1 MTEKAG
7 KDPAGKPSA
16 GASLAVE
23 SSVTKAGQGG
33 NSAKFV
39 TGSTMR
45 HVVVMTS
52 TGSIGLMAIFLVDF
66 LNLFYISL
74 LGEQQLA
81 AAIGYAGSV
90 LAFTIAIG
98 IGMTIAATALIARA
112 LGAGNRD
119 EAREMSAAA
128 LVFITLV
135 SLLVVLGLWPLIP
148 LALDGLG
155 ARGHTKEIATGFL
168 RIVVPSLPLLGLG
181 MLLSGILRAV
191 GDARRAMYVTL
202 AGGAAS
208 AVLDPLFIFGFD
220 LGVTGAA
227 IATVLSRF
235 VLVGVGFYGAV
246 RVHDMIGRL
255 RPAGLRRD
263 IRAMSAIAVPA
274 VLTNIA
280 TPFGNA
286 YLTATIAR
294 FGDDAVA
301 GWAIIGRI
309 VPVAFGTIFALSGAV
324 GPIISQN
331 FGAGRADRVRQTLNN
346 ALVFTLLYALAVWIL
361 LFLLRHQIV
370 GIFNARAD
378 AAELVRFFCAFV
390 AGSFLFTGALFVA
403 NAAFNNL
410 GFPAY
415 STMFNWGRATIGTIP
430 FVWYGAAQFGASGAL
445 AGWAVGGIVFGI
457 GAATMAFRL
466 TGRLDMAAARDA
478 GPAISRPV
486 ISPFSSGKSHIN

>member
-1 MTEKAG
+1 MSGKAG
-7 KDPAGKPSA
+7 DDR
-16 GASLAVE
+16 AVGPGE
-23 SSVTKAGQGG
+23 NGS
-33 NSAKFV
+33 SAKFV

-52 TGSIGLMAIFLVDF
+52 TGSIGLMAIFMVDF

-74 LGEQQLA
+74 LGEQELA

-90 LAFTIAIG
+90 LAFNIAIG
-98 IGMTIAATALIARA
+98 IGMTIAATALISRA
-112 LGAGNRD
+112 LGAENRD
-119 EAREMSAAA
+119 DARQMSASA
-128 LVFITLV
+128 LAFIVLV
-135 SLLVVLGLWPLIP
+135 SLLVVIGLWPFIP

-155 ARGHTKEIATGFL
+155 ASGDTKEIATGFL

-181 MLLSGILRAV
+181 MVLSGILRAV

-202 AGGAAS
+202 AGGVAS
-208 AVLDPLFIFGFD
+208 AVFDPLFIFGFD

-227 IATVLSRF
+227 IATVLSRC

-255 RPAGLRRD
+255 RPAGFKRD
-263 IRAMSAIAVPA
+263 LWAMSGIAVPA

-280 TPFGNA
+280 TPVGNA
-286 YLTATIAR
+286 YLTATISR

-309 VPVAFGTIFALSGAV
+309 IPVAFGTIFALSGAV
-324 GPIISQN
+324 GPIIGQN
-331 FGAGRADRVRQTLNN
+331 FGAGHGDRVRQTLKD
-346 ALVFTLLYALAVWIL
+346 ALTFTLVYTAAVWIL
-361 LFLLRHQIV
+361 LILLRYQIV
-370 GIFNARAD
+370 GIFDAKAE
-378 AAELVRFFCAFV
+378 AAELVLFFCALV

-415 STMFNWGRATIGTIP
+415 STVLNWGRATLGTIP
-430 FVWYGAAQFGASGAL
+430 FAWYGAAQFGALGAL
-445 AGWAVGGIVFGI
+445 AGWAVGGIVFGV
-457 GAATMAFRL
+457 GAAVMAFRI
-466 TGRLDMAAARDA
+466 TRSLDMTAARDA
-478 GPAISRPV
+478 GPAIARPV
-486 ISPFSSGKSHIN
+486 VSPFSSGKSHIN

>member
-1 MTEKAG
+1 MSK
-7 KDPAGKPSA
+7 KDEEEPATGP
-16 GASLAVE
+16 
-23 SSVTKAGQGG
+23 GQSG

-45 HVVVMTS
+45 HVLVMTS
-52 TGSIGLMAIFLVDF
+52 TGSVGLMAIFLVDF

-90 LAFTIAIG
+90 LAFNIAIG
-98 IGMTIAATALIARA
+98 IGMAIAATALISRA
-112 LGAGNRD
+112 LGAENRD
-119 EAREMSAAA
+119 DARHMSAAA
-128 LVFITLV
+128 LAFVTLV
-135 SLLVVLGLWPLIP
+135 SLLVVIGLWPFIP
-148 LALDGLG
+148 LALEGLG
-155 ARGHTKEIATGFL
+155 ARGETREIAAGFL

-181 MLLSGILRAV
+181 MLLAGILRAV

-208 AVLDPLFIFGFD
+208 AVLDPLFIFGLG

-227 IATVLSRF
+227 IATVLSRC
-235 VLVGVGFYGAV
+235 VLVGFGLYGV
-246 RVHDMIGRL
+246 VHVHGMIGRL
-255 RPAGLRRD
+255 RPAEFRRD
-263 IRAMSAIAVPA
+263 IWAMTGIAVPA

-280 TPFGNA
+280 TPVGNA
-286 YLTATIAR
+286 YLTATISR

-309 VPVAFGTIFALSGAV
+309 IPVAFGTIFALSGAV
-324 GPIISQN
+324 GPIIGQN
-331 FGAGRADRVRQTLNN
+331 FGAGHAGRVRQTLKD
-346 ALVFTLLYALAVWIL
+346 ALIFTLIYTVAVWIL
-361 LFLLRHQIV
+361 LILLRHQIV
-370 GIFNARAD
+370 GVFAARAE
-378 AAELVRFFCAFV
+378 AAELVLFFCALV
-390 AGSFLFTGALFVA
+390 AGSFVFTGALFVA

-415 STMFNWGRATIGTIP
+415 STMFNWGRATLGTIP

-457 GAATMAFRL
+457 GAAVMAFRVIG
-466 TGRLDMAAARDA
+466 TLDMAAGRDA
-478 GPAISRPV
+478 GPVIARPPV
-486 ISPFSSGKSHIN
+486 SPFSSGKSHIN